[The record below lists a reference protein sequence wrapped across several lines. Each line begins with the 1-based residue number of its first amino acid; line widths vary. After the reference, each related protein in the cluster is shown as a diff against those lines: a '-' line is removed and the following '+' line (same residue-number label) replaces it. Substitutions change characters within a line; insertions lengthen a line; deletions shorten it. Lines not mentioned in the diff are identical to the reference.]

1 MLDYYAYICSCTARQ
16 ASIQG
21 YADGWGLPTGSLRGG
36 MVKIVVVTNFVK
48 FQQVCLDKTF
58 KLIIQVLSTF
68 NQV

>member
-21 YADGWGLPTGSLRGG
+21 AEVSQPVRGG
-36 MVKIVVVTNFVK
+36 MDKIVVVTNFVK